1 MYSKISAI
9 PVAPPLNNWA
19 WLKNKLIP
27 KDAVKQPIKMII
39 TSKIK
44 LLLFF
49 IFSIKKPLKL
59 KKLIIWFILPVHY
72 I

>member
-27 KDAVKQPIKMII
+27 KDAIKQPIKIII

-49 IFSIKKPLKL
+49 IISIKKPLN
-59 KKLIIWFILPVHY
+59 
-72 I
+72 